1 MSLSADARYQIPDPP
16 PTREKP
22 QITQMNADEGVCGY
36 LRQSALSAVSPE
48 LSLQLFAY
56 DSELAV
62 AAAGSGAFLPPTF
75 SDKLC
80 TTK

>member
-22 QITQMNADEGVCGY
+22 QITQMNADEGACGY

-48 LSLQLFAY
+48 LSLQLSAY
-56 DSELAV
+56 DSGI
-62 AAAGSGAFLPPTF
+62 AAAGSGALLPPILSL
-75 SDKLC
+75 SDC